1 MSSEERFIGD
11 EAEYGKK
18 MSKQE
23 MEEYL
28 ELALSSDSPEVQFAL
43 ERASVE
49 KEGIVLPFGRGAFS
63 FCLLSGR
70 SDKQGFVPAVD
81 R

>member
-1 MSSEERFIGD
+1 MRMSSEERFIGD

-43 ERASVE
+43 ERASEE
-49 KEGIVLPFGRGAFS
+49 K
-63 FCLLSGR
+63 
-70 SDKQGFVPAVD
+70 
-81 R
+81 